1 MIRNRLKGLVVL
13 AAFVGLSLAFMP
25 IDTAQAAKFGPG
37 ATDSEGRECK
47 SSFLGFPAWYDGL
60 PRKEG
65 TCNVAM
71 SEKTETNEQ
80 GQVEEVTDESTLQ
93 NFVLL
98 IALNVIEILLRLI
111 GYAAVGFIIYGGFK
125 YLTSAGSADRVTAGR
140 KIILNAVIGLVISFF
155 SIAIVNLVAGNIQ
168 V

>member
-1 MIRNRLKGLVVL
+1 VIRNNLKGLIVFVAL
-13 AAFVGLSLAFMP
+13 LGLSAAFVSS
-25 IDTAQAAKFGPG
+25 DTAHAAKFGPG
-37 ATDSEGRECK
+37 AADASGRECK

-65 TCNVAM
+65 TCNIAM
-71 SEKTETNEQ
+71 SEKIEKNEQ
-80 GQVEEVTDESTLQ
+80 GQDEEVTNEGSLQ
-93 NFVLL
+93 NFILL
-98 IALNVIEILLRLI
+98 IALNVIEIGLRLV

-140 KIILNAVIGLVISFF
+140 KIILNAIIGLVLSFF
-155 SIAIVNLVAGNIQ
+155 SVAIVNLVAGNIQ

>member
-1 MIRNRLKGLVVL
+1 MIRSRLKGLAIFAALVGL
-13 AAFVGLSLAFMP
+13 SAAFVPFDSAH
-25 IDTAQAAKFGPG
+25 AAKFGPG
-37 ATDSEGRECK
+37 ATDGAGRECK

-80 GQVEEVTDESTLQ
+80 GQVEEVTDESSLQ

-98 IALNVIEILLRLI
+98 IALNVIEIGLRLV

-155 SIAIVNLVAGNIQ
+155 SVAIVNLVAGNIK

>member
-1 MIRNRLKGLVVL
+1 VIRTRIKGLAVFVAL
-13 AAFVGLSLAFMP
+13 VGLSVAFVP
-25 IDTAQAAKFGPG
+25 SDSAHAAKFGPDAVDG
-37 ATDSEGRECK
+37 AGRECK

-71 SEKTETNEQ
+71 SETTETNEQ
-80 GQVEEVTDESTLQ
+80 GQVEEVTNENSLQ
-93 NFVLL
+93 NFILL
-98 IALNVIEILLRLI
+98 IALNVIEIGLRLV

-140 KIILNAVIGLVISFF
+140 KIIQNAIIGLVISFF
-155 SIAIVNLVAGNIQ
+155 SVAIVNLIASNIK